1 MEIET
6 SDSEA
11 RNADTIVWQMPK
23 DMKLIAR
30 NYPVTQKGFSI
41 ELLKYRFQTMDKETQ
56 ERAVKVIQCLE
67 RNQAYRYA

>member
-6 SDSEA
+6 SDSQA
-11 RNADTIVWQMPK
+11 RDANKIVWQMPD

-30 NYPVTQKGFSI
+30 HHPVTQKGFSI
-41 ELLKYRFQTMDKETQ
+41 AILKHRFKTMDKETQ

>member
-11 RNADTIVWQMPK
+11 RNANKIVWQMPD

-41 ELLKYRFQTMDKETQ
+41 ELLKHRFKTMDKETQ
-56 ERAVKVIQCLE
+56 QRTIKVIQCLE
-67 RNQAYRYA
+67 RNKPYRYA